1 MLHGNLEQL
10 AMLACCSS
18 PYVVKRA
25 LDALLNEIFLS
36 ISESSTTRY
45 RNILKAEEV
54 LRASFLEFMGV
65 DHLKAKCQRMTS
77 YAWLIT
83 LVLLKCSKV
92 EFVEITPKIK
102 ELDKIL
108 DTLQKDKEN
117 VERNTFRYGIYL
129 ARESIRRIVQ
139 SSGKKDLRESLNR
152 LIKKCENFLNGKL
165 QKDQVM
171 NLGKALNEGVS
182 WLDLHVSLVFLQD
195 LPKVSFEGLLNQLN
209 ELI

>member
-18 PYVVKRA
+18 PHVVKRA

-36 ISESSTTRY
+36 ISESSTIRY
-45 RNILKAEEV
+45 RNILRAEEI
-54 LRASFLEFMGV
+54 LRASFLEFMEV
-65 DHLKAKCQRMTS
+65 DHLKAKCQRMTT

-83 LVLLKCSKV
+83 LVLLKCSKE

-108 DTLQKDKEN
+108 DTLQKDEQN
-117 VERNTFRYGIYL
+117 FERNTFLYGIYL
-129 ARESIRRIVQ
+129 ARESIRRIIQ
-139 SSGKKDLRESLNR
+139 SYGKIDLRESLNR
-152 LIKKCENFLNGKL
+152 LIKKCEHFLNGKL
-165 QKDQVM
+165 EKTQVT

-195 LPKVSFEGLLNQLN
+195 LPKVS
-209 ELI
+209 